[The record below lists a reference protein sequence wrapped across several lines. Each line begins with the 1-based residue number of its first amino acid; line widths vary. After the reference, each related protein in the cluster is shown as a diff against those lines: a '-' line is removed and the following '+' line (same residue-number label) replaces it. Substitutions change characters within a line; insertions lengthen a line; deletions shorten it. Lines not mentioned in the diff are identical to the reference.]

1 MRSEA
6 RAELARM
13 TEEQGT
19 DGVLKV
25 DSLDAYELP
34 PGSMK
39 YPPCQCPQH
48 RAAQAQEAADDGH
61 GVSAGEADDRS
72 SGEQS

>member
-6 RAELARM
+6 RAELARL

-19 DGVLKV
+19 EGVLKL
-25 DSLDAYELP
+25 DNLDAYELP

-48 RAAQAQEAADDGH
+48 RTAQAQEGASDVH
-61 GVSAGEADDRS
+61 GTNAGEADDRS
-72 SGEQS
+72 SGEQP

>member
-1 MRSEA
+1 
-6 RAELARM
+6 M

-25 DSLDAYELP
+25 DNLDAYELS

-48 RAAQAQEAADDGH
+48 RAAQAEEGASDGH
-61 GVSAGEADDRS
+61 GANAGEADDRS
-72 SGEQS
+72 SAEQP

>member
-13 TEEQGT
+13 TKEQGT
-19 DGVLKV
+19 SGVMKV
-25 DSLDAYELP
+25 DALDGYELP

-48 RAAQAQEAADDGH
+48 RAAQAQEDASDVLGAKVH
-61 GVSAGEADDRS
+61 EANERS
-72 SGEQS
+72 TGEQP

>member
-1 MRSEA
+1 MRE
-6 RAELARM
+6 ELARM

-48 RAAQAQEAADDGH
+48 RAAPAQEAASDAH
-61 GVSAGEADDRS
+61 GGNAGEAGMAAVS
-72 SGEQS
+72 SITP